1 MLTILRISNKSQV
14 PHLGEAGIVGSDPQ
28 VQEGLLGEQ
37 PDEMRFKLVKLGWV
51 GQHYSQ
57 SAVSNVRTLW
67 CMVHNLIYNL
77 HTGYIMKP
85 PPGLLWDCICNSPSL
100 L

>member
-37 PDEMRFKLVKLGWV
+37 PDEMRFKLVKLG
-51 GQHYSQ
+51 
-57 SAVSNVRTLW
+57 
-67 CMVHNLIYNL
+67 
-77 HTGYIMKP
+77 
-85 PPGLLWDCICNSPSL
+85 
-100 L
+100 